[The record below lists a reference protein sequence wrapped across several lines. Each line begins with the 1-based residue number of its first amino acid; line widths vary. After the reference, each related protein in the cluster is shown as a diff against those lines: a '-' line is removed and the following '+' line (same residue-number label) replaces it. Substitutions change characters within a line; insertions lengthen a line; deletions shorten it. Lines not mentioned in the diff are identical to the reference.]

1 MKMRRSVLAGTIVPA
16 LLCAAFSAPAQGSV
30 DDLES
35 EAAAAKARIE
45 KVSESLGA
53 GRAELDSAQEKASAA
68 AARADEMNGL
78 IATGAEKS
86 ATLEEKVAGSQ
97 AELDRSRLRLKR
109 AERLLADRLVAM
121 YMTGSPDM
129 TDLII
134 GASDFSDLTTG
145 NEYLEAVQDADTRLA
160 GRVRSVRN
168 DFVDKTEHLTLLKA
182 RVDKHNAEL
191 AAAQAGIEAARAA
204 AESTAVQLASVNDS
218 REGEITELKSDIS
231 GLQKKIEKEQAAT
244 PVEAEE
250 QADEY
255 LGGPYSIPTYIVM
268 CESGGNYRAL
278 NPSSGAGGAYQ
289 ILPSTWRAY
298 GGHGLPNE
306 ASKAEQDRIAAI
318 IWREDGPGAWSCA

>member
-45 KVSESLGA
+45 RVSESLGA
-53 GRAELDSAQEKASAA
+53 GRAELDSAQEKASVA

-204 AESTAVQLASVNDS
+204 AESAATQLASVNDS
-218 REGEITELKSDIS
+218 REGEITELKSDIN

-250 QADEY
+250 QADEF

-268 CESGGNYRAL
+268 CESGGDYSAL
-278 NPSSGAGGAYQ
+278 NPSGAGGAYQ
-289 ILPSTWRAY
+289 IMPETWRAY
-298 GGHGLPNE
+298 GGTGLPNE
-306 ASKAEQDRIAAI
+306 ASKAEQDRIAALI
-318 IWREDGPGAWSCA
+318 YADSGTAPWVCG